1 MAVISE
7 NMIKLLNFR
16 IEQEEY
22 SSRLYKAMGICM
34 DYKGYSG
41 AAKLFKKYSDEE
53 AAHAEWAYSYLLDL
67 DIRPTVPAIQAPPPE
82 FEGLLQVIDK
92 AYKHEL
98 MITKQCEELAKAAL
112 TEGSFM
118 TLALAQKYL
127 KEQVEELSKVIFWL
141 DRIEVL
147 GGSKITPDG
156 LFLLDKEMG
165 E

>member
-1 MAVISE
+1 
-7 NMIKLLNFR
+7 
-16 IEQEEY
+16 
-22 SSRLYKAMGICM
+22 M

-82 FEGLLQVIDK
+82 FEGLLQVIDMT
-92 AYKHEL
+92 YSHEKL
-98 MITKQCEELAKAAL
+98 ITSQCEALAKAAL

-118 TLALAQKYL
+118 TLKLAQRYL
-127 KEQVEELSKVIFWL
+127 KEQVEELAKATYWL
-141 DRIEVL
+141 DRVEVL

-165 E
+165 G